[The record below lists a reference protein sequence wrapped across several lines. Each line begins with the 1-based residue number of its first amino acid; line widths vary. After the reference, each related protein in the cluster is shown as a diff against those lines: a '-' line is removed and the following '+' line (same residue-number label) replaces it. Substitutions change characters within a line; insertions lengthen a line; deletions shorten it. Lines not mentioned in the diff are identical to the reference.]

1 LLIDSDSHQ
10 RLSASA
16 LLVKVKQILRKNN
29 VIDEIKEDAQERMAK
44 SIEALKNNL
53 NKIRTGRAHASL
65 LDNIVVD
72 YYGMETP
79 LNQVGNISV
88 PDARNLSITVFDKGM
103 ISAVEK
109 AIMKSDLGLN
119 PQSNGTLIRIP
130 LPPLTEER
138 RKDLVKVVRGEAE
151 GGKVAIRNIRR
162 DANSDFKSLLK
173 EKEISEDE
181 HHQAEDAIQ
190 KITDTFVKQVDE
202 LLANK
207 ETELME
213 I

>member
-1 LLIDSDSHQ
+1 MI
-10 RLSASA
+10 
-16 LLVKVKQILRKNN
+16 N
-29 VIDEIKEDAQERMAK
+29 EIKQDAQERMAK
-44 SIEALKNNL
+44 SIESLKGSL
-53 NKIRTGRAHASL
+53 NKVRTGRAHASL
-65 LDNIVVD
+65 LDNISVD

-103 ISAVEK
+103 IAAVEK

-151 GGKVAIRNIRR
+151 NGKVAIPNIRR
-162 DANSDFKSLLK
+162 DANSDIKSLQK

-181 HHQAEDAIQ
+181 QHQAEDEIQ

-202 LLANK
+202 LLVKK
-207 ETELME
+207 ESELME

>member
-1 LLIDSDSHQ
+1 
-10 RLSASA
+10 
-16 LLVKVKQILRKNN
+16 
-29 VIDEIKEDAQERMAK
+29 VIDEIKEDAQDRMGK
-44 SIEALKNNL
+44 SIESLRSNL
-53 NKIRTGRAHASL
+53 NKVRTGRAHASL
-65 LDNIVVD
+65 LDNIVVE
-72 YYGMETP
+72 YYGMDTP

-103 ISAVEK
+103 IGAVEK

-151 GGKVAIRNIRR
+151 GGKIAIRNIRR
-162 DANSDFKSLLK
+162 DANSDIKMLEK

-181 HHQAEDAIQ
+181 QHQAEDQIQ
-190 KITDTFVKQVDE
+190 KITDTYVKQVDDI
-202 LLANK
+202 LAKK
-207 ETELME
+207 ESELME

>member
-1 LLIDSDSHQ
+1 
-10 RLSASA
+10 
-16 LLVKVKQILRKNN
+16 
-29 VIDEIKEDAQERMAK
+29 VIDEIIEDAQDRMAK
-44 SIEALKNNL
+44 SIESLKSSL

-65 LDNIVVD
+65 LDNISVE

-88 PDARNLSITVFDKGM
+88 PDARNLSVTVFDKGM

-162 DANSDFKSLLK
+162 DANSDIKELLK
-173 EKEISEDE
+173 EKEISEDDSRRGE
-181 HHQAEDAIQ
+181 EDVQ
-190 KITDTFVKQVDE
+190 KLTDAFVKEVDVL
-202 LLANK
+202 LLAK
-207 ETELME
+207 EKDLME
-213 I
+213 V

>member
-1 LLIDSDSHQ
+1 
-10 RLSASA
+10 
-16 LLVKVKQILRKNN
+16 
-29 VIDEIKEDAQERMAK
+29 VINEIKEDAQERMAK

-53 NKIRTGRAHASL
+53 NKVRTGRAHASL
-65 LDNIVVD
+65 LDNITVD

-103 ISAVEK
+103 IAAVEK

-151 GGKVAIRNIRR
+151 GGKISIRNVRR
-162 DANSDFKSLLK
+162 DANSDIKALQK

-181 HHQAEDAIQ
+181 QHQAEDEIQ

-202 LLANK
+202 LLVKK
-207 ETELME
+207 EAELME

>member
-1 LLIDSDSHQ
+1 M
-10 RLSASA
+10 
-16 LLVKVKQILRKNN
+16 
-29 VIDEIKEDAQERMAK
+29 IDEIKEDAQDRMSKSVDSLKSNLAK
-44 SIEALKNNL
+44 V
-53 NKIRTGRAHASL
+53 RTGRAHASL
-65 LDNIVVD
+65 LDNISVD
-72 YYGMETP
+72 YYGMDTP
-79 LNQVGNISV
+79 LNQVGNITT
-88 PDARNLSITVFDKGM
+88 PDARSLAITVFDKGM

-181 HHQAEDAIQ
+181 CHQAEDDIQ
-190 KITDTFVKQVDE
+190 KITDSFVKNVDE
-202 LLANK
+202 ILQVK
-207 ETELME
+207 EAELME